1 MSETLAKV
9 HDHRLTIDIS
19 RCVTDELA
27 SFQRLAIA
35 PVRHTSIVQMIAYR
49 TDIDGLRAVS
59 IIAVL
64 LFHVGFDGWSG
75 GYVGVDVFFVISGF
89 LITSLIAA
97 DIDTGTFSL
106 GRFYERRIRR
116 LLPATIPVVVFT
128 ALFAAAFYTSERFF
142 EYGQSLIA
150 FTTYTSNWFF
160 YSTRGYFAGADA
172 TTPLLHSWSLAVEEQ
187 FYLVFPL
194 LLLVLARRPGVRL
207 RVLAGFAAVSLVYAQ
222 MLLRDGQSDLA
233 FYSSLARIWELLAGA
248 LLALSPAV
256 TERLAPYATVLR
268 VVGLGLI
275 LGPVVTYGPAT
286 VFPGAAAL
294 PPVAGTLLLLAAS
307 PMRGD
312 PILRLLQSA
321 PAVYTGRISYS
332 LYLWHWPIIGR

>member
-1 MSETLAKV
+1 
-9 HDHRLTIDIS
+9 
-19 RCVTDELA
+19 
-27 SFQRLAIA
+27 
-35 PVRHTSIVQMIAYR
+35 MIAYR

-160 YSTRGYFAGADA
+160 YATRGYFAGADA

-233 FYSSLARIWELLAGA
+233 FYSTLARIWELLAGA

-307 PMRGD
+307 PVRGD